1 MLRPAPL
8 RLHILSD
15 LHLSV
20 HGLTLPQTD
29 ADVVVLAGD
38 IARPQQAVQWALGL
52 GKPVVYVAGNHE
64 FYGGSIRGTLREL
77 KELCRGT
84 PIHVL
89 DNESLVLDGVRF
101 LGATLWT
108 DFMLYGAQ
116 VREQAHRE
124 AQAMLRDFSRIRC
137 GDDAERL
144 FTPQDAEQLFR
155 QSRDWLARQ
164 LDADSGLPT
173 VVVTHHAP
181 SAGSIHP
188 RYTQLP
194 LNTCFVSRLDDL
206 MGEARAALWIHGH
219 THDSFDYRVHGTRV
233 VCNPRG
239 YVRDGAC
246 ENALFDPQMQI
257 DIPRPQQAPGPTRFG

>member
-1 MLRPAPL
+1 MLSPVLL

-38 IARPQQAVQWALGL
+38 IARPQQAVQWALSL
-52 GKPVVYVAGNHE
+52 GKPIVYVAGNHE

-124 AQAMLRDFSRIRC
+124 AQGMMRDFTRIRC
-137 GDDAERL
+137 GDGAERL

-155 QSRDWLARQ
+155 QSHDWLARQ
-164 LDADSGLPT
+164 LDAGGGLPT

-188 RYTQLP
+188 RYADSP

-206 MGEARAALWIHGH
+206 MGEARVPLWIHGH
-219 THDSFDYRVHGTRV
+219 THDSFDYSVRGTRV

-239 YVRDGAC
+239 YARDGVN
-246 ENALFDPQMQI
+246 ENPLFDPGLVI
-257 DIPRPQQAPGPTRFG
+257 RIERPAPA